1 MSDREE
7 TKTAIASVQKKI
19 EAVEKKLEKN
29 EKLLEKAIAEGKP
42 EYVLNSLKTM
52 LESAAAELTR
62 LGQKEVELLKIQA
75 VLVGDK
81 GIKSISFT
89 KAQAMDIAEVTGI
102 NVYHKPY
109 TEFTLDATVNPSED
123 FLKQLEKNNKV
134 WSLNSEASRR
144 TVIDLFLRDIVAR
157 DEFDKMRIFC
167 ELNMS
172 VVDENRTKKLNGDVD
187 YTIGHAGGMPIDQYF
202 PPNDSH
208 LIVFEAKKDWP
219 NDSHWQC
226 IAEAATLYKTR
237 KDQKKRNPRVWG
249 ILSNANIW
257 KFIHINNDGQ
267 LFVSGEYF
275 SGIPTMCNE
284 EKISTIYR
292 IIHYIVKRAYESSPT
307 TTPNQSAQNSNET
320 LNMEE
325 DL

>member
-1 MSDREE
+1 MTVRDENR
-7 TKTAIASVQKKI
+7 AALLSVKQKI
-19 EAVEKKLEKN
+19 EALEDELKKSE
-29 EKLLEKAIAEGKP
+29 ELLEKAIAEGKP
-42 EYVLNSLKTM
+42 EYVLTSINTLLK
-52 LESAAAELTR
+52 SAAAELQR
-62 LGQKEVELLKIQA
+62 LGQEKSVLLKIQA

-81 GIKSISFT
+81 GIKSIPFT
-89 KAQAMDIAEVTGI
+89 EAQAMDIAEVTGI

-109 TEFTLDATVNPSED
+109 TIPLLDERVVPSED

-144 TVIDLFLRDIVAR
+144 TVIDLFLRDVIVR

-187 YTIGHAGGMPIDQYF
+187 YTIGYAGDMPIDQYF
-202 PPNDSH
+202 PPEDSH

-226 IAEAATLYKTR
+226 IAQAATLYKTR
-237 KDQKKRNPRVWG
+237 KDQNKRNPRVWG
-249 ILSNANIW
+249 ILSNANNW

-267 LFVSGEYF
+267 LFVSGKYF
-275 SGIPTMCNE
+275 SGIPTMCTE
-284 EKISTIYR
+284 DQISTIYR
-292 IIHYIVKRAYESSPT
+292 IIHHIVKQAYESSPT
-307 TTPNQSAQNSNET
+307 TTPVQSALNSQESLT
-320 LNMEE
+320 MDE
-325 DL
+325 D